1 MGEKDSC
8 EKLLEDYADVFA
20 DIINVLVFHGERL
33 LKEEHI
39 VPGPT
44 ASIYK
49 DETRGLRPQIRDVM
63 KFDKKEQSV
72 FSVIGLENQSTAD
85 PDMVFR
91 VMGYDY
97 ASYRSQ
103 MDSDDK
109 KRYPV
114 FSVVLYFGMKPW
126 SAPRNLYEALNVKSD
141 LPYQK
146 YLPELIANLKLN
158 VIEVAY
164 LPKEVR
170 EQFTSDFRI
179 VVDYFSSVREGREEE
194 FIGDTRTFR
203 HVEEMLEFFRIFSGD
218 QRYQEIERPILE
230 MVEKG
235 ELISMCTLMD
245 TAINKGWREGEIYG
259 ERNGE
264 IKGEIRGKLKAYYSL
279 VGEGVLTIQQAA
291 EKMGLTTA
299 EFSVKIEELER

>member
-49 DETRGLRPQIRDVM
+49 DETQGLRPQIRDVM
-63 KFDKKEQSV
+63 KYNKKEQSV

-91 VMGYDY
+91 
-97 ASYRSQ
+97 
-103 MDSDDK
+103 
-109 KRYPV
+109 
-114 FSVVLYFGMKPW
+114 
-126 SAPRNLYEALNVKSD
+126 
-141 LPYQK
+141 
-146 YLPELIANLKLN
+146 

-218 QRYQEIERPILE
+218 QRYQEIEGPILE